1 VKNEKTK
8 NIVILILSIIVIIL
22 LIFNLFQPNTMK
34 SSNIVLEVMGLQSKV
49 SEYIGKMKSD
59 TFDIYTKEQLLSGMQ
74 DSEKIKDNN
83 GDDCLQL
90 IDINN
95 KIVKQDINYYKVN
108 KDNIFKEFKIQL
120 DEELEYYISSNSD
133 VRVKYSIKPLWWV
146 DELNSLV
153 IN

>member
-1 VKNEKTK
+1 MKKEKIK
-8 NIVILILSIIVIIL
+8 NIIIIILSIIIIL
-22 LIFNLFQPNTMK
+22 FLIFNLFQPNTMK
-34 SSNIVLEVMGLQSKV
+34 SSNIVLEVIGLQSKV

-59 TFDIYTKEQLLSGMQ
+59 TFDVYTKEQLLSGVK
-74 DSEKIKDNN
+74 DDEKIKDNS
-83 GDDCLQL
+83 DQDCVAL
-90 IDINN
+90 IDINE
-95 KIVKQDINYYKVN
+95 KIQKEDINYYKVN

-133 VRVKYSIKPLWWV
+133 VRIKYSIKPLWWV